1 MEPVRGQEKEKEK
14 ILKKVEKRKT
24 ETERNGIENR
34 KMVLRKLM
42 RLSGVRRTRVVLQQ
56 HSSPDVEIKAWRRK
70 ICPRVVVQKSRI
82 LEEGRL

>member
-42 RLSGVRRTRVVLQQ
+42 RLSDVRRTRVVL
-56 HSSPDVEIKAWRRK
+56 SSPDVEIKAWRRK